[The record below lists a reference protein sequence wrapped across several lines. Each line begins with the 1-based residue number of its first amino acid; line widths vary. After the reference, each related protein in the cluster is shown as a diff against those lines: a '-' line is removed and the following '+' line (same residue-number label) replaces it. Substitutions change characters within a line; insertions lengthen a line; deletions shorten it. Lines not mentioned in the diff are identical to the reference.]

1 MRRLRPRRNRQQE
14 QESIPEVSDE
24 EELAFEPLVHVTRTP
39 GDDEPIA
46 EVRRQHIRLPRVA
59 RPQIALPNF
68 RFGLLLLVVV
78 LIGGGIFGV
87 LLNQERIRD
96 DVEAW
101 WPLVLVIGAMV
112 WMLVALIQHQGT
124 SFLGAAAVTGIGL
137 SLLMETQDIAEVQ
150 ETLIGV
156 MLVMVGLGIVIRG
169 FLLRQQTI

>member
-14 QESIPEVSDE
+14 QGPIPEVSDE

-39 GDDEPIA
+39 GDNEPGA
-46 EVRRQHIRLPRVA
+46 EVRRRIRLPRVTQ
-59 RPQIALPNF
+59 PQIALPNF

-87 LLNQERIRD
+87 LLNQGRIRD

-101 WPLVLVIGAMV
+101 WPLVLVIGALG
-112 WMLVALIQHQGT
+112 WMLVALIQRQGT

-169 FLLRQQTI
+169 FLLRQQTV

>member
-1 MRRLRPRRNRQQE
+1 
-14 QESIPEVSDE
+14 
-24 EELAFEPLVHVTRTP
+24 
-39 GDDEPIA
+39 
-46 EVRRQHIRLPRVA
+46 
-59 RPQIALPNF
+59 
-68 RFGLLLLVVV
+68 V

-101 WPLVLVIGAMV
+101 WPLVLVIGALV